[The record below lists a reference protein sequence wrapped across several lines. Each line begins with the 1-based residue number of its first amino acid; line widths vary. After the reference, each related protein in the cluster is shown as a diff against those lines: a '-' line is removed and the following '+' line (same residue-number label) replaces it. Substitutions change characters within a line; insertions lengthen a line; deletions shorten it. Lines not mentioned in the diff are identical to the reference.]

1 MPSDLYFLE
10 CILGNIYRWSKVCY
24 AIQGSSWAGPSYL
37 PSFPPQH
44 TSLHPLFSSLGLCH
58 IFSLLL
64 VPRTQTHAGPKS
76 SPPYPFPGSVGLC
89 SNLFGEILFFL
100 LLCLLI
106 YYQSSSTECKLRE
119 GLDLSH
125 LPLSYP
131 LYLQEYTSAQ
141 ELPTHV
147 RWLDG

>member
-1 MPSDLYFLE
+1 MPSDSYFLE
-10 CILGNIYRWSKVCY
+10 CILGTIYRWSKVCY
-24 AIQGSSWAGPSYL
+24 AIQGSSWAGPIYL
-37 PSFPPQH
+37 PSFSPQH
-44 TSLHPLFSSLGLCH
+44 TSLHPLFSSLGLWAYL
-58 IFSLLL
+58 FLLL
-64 VPRTQTHAGPKS
+64 VLRTQTHAGPKS
-76 SPPYPFPGSVGLC
+76 FPPYPFPGSVGLC
-89 SNLFGEILFFL
+89 SDLLGEILFFL

-106 YYQSSSTECKLRE
+106 YYQSSSTECKLCE

-131 LYLQEYTSAQ
+131 LYLQEYTSVQ